1 MKTLQVVAVLVSIFL
16 GQGQARA
23 DDRVDALIKV
33 HGENSGLFC
42 AISNVSEAK
51 RWVENQANT
60 YDKFKHC
67 SVSCFLTL
75 RCNATEVWMVGALK
89 EFKDL
94 FDDGNAEMADLHA
107 DEYGISLVTK
117 GKATYDAECVS
128 QCNSKFKTP

>member
-1 MKTLQVVAVLVSIFL
+1 MKAFQLIAVLVSVFM
-16 GQGQARA
+16 GQGQAKA
-23 DDRVDALIKV
+23 DEGIEA
-33 HGENSGLFC
+33 NSKLFC
-42 AISNVSEAK
+42 ALSNVSEAK

-67 SVSCFLTL
+67 SVSCYLTL

-94 FDDGNAEMADLHA
+94 FDDGNAEVADLRA

-117 GKATYDAECVS
+117 GKAGYDAECVR
-128 QCNSKFKTP
+128 QCDAKYQVK